1 MGISAAIRKYS
12 DHLTKKG
19 KLLRAAWRAPL
30 FRSMTHEALSEL
42 LDSCTQPYYLTDQ
55 VIVRQ
60 GDKDESVYLVLSG
73 SVRVVQ
79 SIPDSEKENF
89 VADLGPG
96 EVFGELAVLGAQA
109 RSATV
114 RALEPTSCLQAPG
127 KAFLDALNQSP
138 ASSS

>member
-1 MGISAAIRKYS
+1 MGISATIRRYS

-19 KLLRAAWRAPL
+19 KLLRAAGRAPL

-42 LDSCTQPYYLTDQ
+42 LDRCTQPLYLTDQ
-55 VIVRQ
+55 TIVRQ
-60 GDKDESVYLVLSG
+60 GDKDQSVYLILSG

-79 SIPDSEKENF
+79 SIPDGEKENL

-96 EVFGELAVLGAQA
+96 EVFGELAVLGTQA

-114 RALEPTSCLQAPG
+114 RALGPTSCLQAPG
-127 KAFLDALNQSP
+127 NAFLAALNRSQ
-138 ASSS
+138 AS